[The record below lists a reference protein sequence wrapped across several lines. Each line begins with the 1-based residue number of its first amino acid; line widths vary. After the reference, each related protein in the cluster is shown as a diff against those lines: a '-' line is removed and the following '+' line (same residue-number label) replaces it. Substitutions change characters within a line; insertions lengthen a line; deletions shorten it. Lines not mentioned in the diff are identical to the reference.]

1 MDFRGDVN
9 CQAQATCGNLA
20 QKLAG
25 YRMTK
30 CTKPD
35 QSSPGVIPVRS
46 QAGCWDQS
54 GLLRSA
60 PQRGCKSKSGSAFIQ
75 LRRPG
80 GSPSFKFLPTHDVL
94 NFEVSLAIDVNCL
107 ATFCED
113 ATMKANRLGTNFPW
127 HSLYTH
133 TLVIVP
139 ELCSLLMYYMKH
151 ILILRAMFWAMC
163 MIDEG

>member
-9 CQAQATCGNLA
+9 CQVQATCGNLA
-20 QKLAG
+20 EKLAG
-25 YRMTK
+25 SRMTK
-30 CTKPD
+30 CMKLN

-54 GLLRSA
+54 RLLRSA
-60 PQRGCKSKSGSAFIQ
+60 LQRGCKSKSGSAFIH
-75 LRRPG
+75 L
-80 GSPSFKFLPTHDVL
+80 SFKFLPTHDVL

-139 ELCSLLMYYMKH
+139 ELCSLLMYYTKH
-151 ILILRAMFWAMC
+151 ILILRAMFWAMR
-163 MIDEG
+163 IIEEE